1 MRRQG
6 ENRTINPNRT
16 AESIFRTRCKI
27 SEKREVIAVNSFVD
41 EYERQLDD
49 KGRFVIPSKLR
60 EKLGSTVIITR
71 SPSDRCLHVYTQ
83 EEWEVMSSKL
93 RELPITTDKTAA
105 AFVRL
110 FFGKAVAC
118 EPDKQGRITVAK
130 RFIDF
135 AGLKKDIVLV
145 GVNTRLEIWDSE
157 QWESYQDSLAE
168 DIILDGI
175 KSFGL
180 NI

>member
-1 MRRQG
+1 M
-6 ENRTINPNRT
+6 E
-16 AESIFRTRCKI
+16 EKYKTRKEMI
-27 SEKREVIAVNSFVD
+27 TVNIFVD

-49 KGRFVIPSKLR
+49 KGRFVVPAKVR

-71 SPSDRCLHVYTQ
+71 SPSDPCLHVYTQ
-83 EEWEVMSSKL
+83 DEWDVMAEKVRS
-93 RELPITTDKTAA
+93 LPTTTDRTAA

-118 EPDKQGRITVAK
+118 ELDKQGRVSIAK
-130 RFIDF
+130 RFIEF
-135 AGLKKDIVLV
+135 ADLKKDIVLV
-145 GVNTRLEIWDSE
+145 GVNSRLEIWDSAA
-157 QWESYQDSLAE
+157 WEAYQDSLSE

-175 KSFGL
+175 KEFGL